1 MYNANE
7 EKYITFS
14 NEIVL
19 YDRADVN
26 GEKIQV
32 KREIKFIDNFRFMP
46 SSLDALIKTWTRM
59 WPFRVFYSLISRCV
73 NINMISCFHK
83 ILY

>member
-46 SSLDALIKTWTRM
+46 SSLDALIKT
-59 WPFRVFYSLISRCV
+59 
-73 NINMISCFHK
+73 
-83 ILY
+83 